1 MSQPNTPLRPLN
13 ISPRTEAR
21 RWRTVPLCATL
32 LLLAACGGADHTPVA
47 PTTAEPIDTAAATP
61 ERRFV
66 LWTPGREAAVQAEQ
80 AAISGDAS
88 GSEVRL
94 VVRMNPAAV
103 QPMGR
108 ATMAGSSSGEGG
120 DAAAQRARDLAAKAD
135 AVVSAS
141 NDVMALSI
149 RSLAPTATVRQHYA
163 HALEGFVVSV
173 PWSQA
178 QTVADELARNPA
190 VDAVELDRP
199 LAIEQAS
206 TARSLDARAWGVD
219 RIDQRARA
227 FDNLFRHTRTGQG
240 VTAYVVDTGVSAHN
254 QFGTRLKSGF
264 SAVNDGQ
271 GTRDCHGHGT
281 HVAGTVAGQTLGVA
295 PGASI
300 VPVRVLDCRGSGAST
315 GVLAGL
321 DWIAANGTRPAVV
334 NMSLGGPAFTSLDAA
349 AQRLVAGGFTVVAAA
364 GNSNIDA
371 CTQSPARASGLVTVA
386 ASDNADAK
394 ASFSNTGACVALWAP
409 GTNIASAGIASATA
423 VVAMNG
429 TSMAA
434 PHAAGAAAL
443 LLQAQPTATAA
454 QVRTR
459 LLQDATPNLVLG
471 VTGSTTRAMLFAGE
485 ASTTTPTPTPPPPPP
500 ANVSVRPASITL
512 STAVPAVGLWSTTAT
527 VQVLNAQGAAVAGAR
542 VGGRYSHMMAEVSC
556 TTAADGRCSITSAA
570 APWGAMPRIGFAVTG
585 LSGTNMADAGN
596 GVRYAQAVQPAAPVA
611 TVSALTGT
619 MVRPAANSAQ
629 WTPHFYVTLTD
640 AQRAPVAGALVQAQ
654 LSIHSGSRVVGLQI
668 LGCQTAANGQCRL
681 VWTGPTLGSTH
692 TGAVLDVKAVSRPYL
707 AYSPGALTRATVGTV
722 R

>member
-1 MSQPNTPLRPLN
+1 MAQPNTPLRTLN
-13 ISPRTEAR
+13 SRMLTGGPRWKA
-21 RWRTVPLCATL
+21 VPLYATL
-32 LLLAACGGADHTPVA
+32 ALLAACGGADDTPGT
-47 PTTAEPIDTAAATP
+47 PTTAAPVDTAVATP

-103 QPMGR
+103 QPTGR
-108 ATMAGSSSGEGG
+108 ATMAGSTGGEAG

-141 NDVMALSI
+141 NNVMALSI

-178 QTVADELARNPA
+178 QAVADELARNPA
-190 VDAVELDRP
+190 VDAVELDRA

-206 TARSLDARAWGVD
+206 TARTLDARAWGVD

-254 QFGTRLKSGF
+254 QFGTRLKGGF

-349 AQRLVAGGFTVVAAA
+349 AQRLVTSGFTVVAAA

-371 CTQSPARASGLVTVA
+371 CTQSPGRATGLVTVA

-471 VTGSTTRAMLFAGE
+471 VTGSTTRAMLFVGE
-485 ASTTTPTPTPPPPPP
+485 GSAATPTPPPPPP
-500 ANVSVRPASITL
+500 ANVAVRPASITL
-512 STAVPAVGLWSTTAT
+512 STAVPAVGLWTTTAT
-527 VQVLNAQGAAVAGAR
+527 VQVLNAQGTAVAGAR
-542 VGGRYSHMMAEVSC
+542 VAGRFSHMTAEVSC
-556 TTAADGRCSITSAA
+556 TTAANGRCSITSAA
-570 APWGAMPRIGFAVTG
+570 APWGAMPKIGFAVTA

-596 GVRYAQAVQPAAPVA
+596 GVRHAQAVQPAAPVA

-629 WTPHFYVTLTD
+629 WTPNFNVTLTD

-654 LSIHSGSRVVGLQI
+654 LTIHSGSRAVGLQTVA
-668 LGCQTAANGQCRL
+668 CQTAANGQCRL

-692 TGAVLDVKAVSRPYL
+692 TGAVLDVKAVSRPFL
-707 AYSPGALTRATVGTV
+707 AYTPGALTRATVGTV

>member
-1 MSQPNTPLRPLN
+1 DTAGTP
-13 ISPRTEAR
+13 
-21 RWRTVPLCATL
+21 
-32 LLLAACGGADHTPVA
+32 AAAPV
-47 PTTAEPIDTAAATP
+47 DTAAAAP

-103 QPMGR
+103 QATGR
-108 ATMAGSSSGEGG
+108 ATMAGSASGESG
-120 DAAAQRARDLAAKAD
+120 DAAAQRVRDLAAKAD

-141 NDVMALSI
+141 NDVMAMSI
-149 RSLAPTATVRQHYA
+149 RSLAPTALVRQHYA

-178 QTVADELARNPA
+178 QAVADALARNPA
-190 VDAVELDRP
+190 VDAVELDRA
-199 LAIEQAS
+199 LAVEQAS
-206 TARSLDARAWGVD
+206 TARALDARAWGVD

-227 FDNLFRHTRTGQG
+227 FDNQFRHARTGQG
-240 VTAYVVDTGVSAHN
+240 VTAYVVDTGVSAHS

-264 SAVNDGQ
+264 SAISDGQ

-334 NMSLGGPAFTSLDAA
+334 NMSLGGPAFTSLDEA
-349 AQRLVAGGFTVVAAA
+349 AQRLVASGYTVVAAA

-371 CTQSPARASGLVTVA
+371 CTQSPARAPGLVTVA

-394 ASFSNTGACVALWAP
+394 AAFSNTGTCVALWAP

-471 VTGSTTRAMLFAGE
+471 VTGPTTRALLFAGE
-485 ASTTTPTPTPPPPPP
+485 AGTTAPVPPPP
-500 ANVSVRPASITL
+500 ANVAVRPASITL
-512 STAVPAVGLWSTTAT
+512 STAVPAVGLWNTTAT
-527 VQVLNAQGAAVAGAR
+527 VQVLNAQGVAVAGAR
-542 VGGRYSHMMAEVSC
+542 VAGRFSHMTAEVSC
-556 TTAADGRCSITSAA
+556 TTAANGRCAITSAA
-570 APWGAMPRIGFAVTG
+570 APWGAMPKIGFAITG
-585 LSGTNMADAGN
+585 LSGTRLADAGS
-596 GVRYAQAVQPAAPVA
+596 GVRSAQAVQPAAPVA

-619 MVRPAANSAQ
+619 MVRPAANSQQ
-629 WTPHFYVTLTD
+629 WTPHFNVTLTD

-654 LSIHSGSRVVGLQI
+654 LTIHSGGRAVGLQMV
-668 LGCQTAANGQCRL
+668 GCQTAANGQCRL
-681 VWTGPTLGSTH
+681 VWTGPALGSAH
-692 TGAVLDVKAVSRPYL
+692 TGAVLEVKAVSRPYL
-707 AYSPGALTRATVGTV
+707 AYSPGALTRAAVGTV

>member
-1 MSQPNTPLRPLN
+1 MAQPNTPLRSLN
-13 ISPRTEAR
+13 SRMLTGGPRWKA
-21 RWRTVPLCATL
+21 VPLCASL
-32 LLLAACGGADHTPVA
+32 ALLAACGGADDTPGT
-47 PTTAEPIDTAAATP
+47 PTTAAPVDTAVATP

-66 LWTPGREAAVQAEQ
+66 LWAPGREATVQAEQ

-103 QPMGR
+103 QPTGR
-108 ATMAGSSSGEGG
+108 ATMAGSSGGESG

-149 RSLAPTATVRQHYA
+149 RNLAPTALVRQHYA

-178 QTVADELARNPA
+178 QAVADELARNPA
-190 VDAVELDRP
+190 VDAVELDRA

-206 TARSLDARAWGVD
+206 TARTLDARAWGVD
-219 RIDQRARA
+219 RLDQRARA

-254 QFGTRLKSGF
+254 QFGTRLRAGF
-264 SAVNDGQ
+264 STVNDGQ

-349 AQRLVAGGFTVVAAA
+349 AQRLVASGYTVVAAA

-371 CTQSPARASGLVTVA
+371 CTQSPGRATGLVTVA

-485 ASTTTPTPTPPPPPP
+485 ASATTPTPPPPPP
-500 ANVSVRPASITL
+500 ANVAVRPASITL
-512 STAVPAVGLWSTTAT
+512 STAVPAVGLWTTTAT

-542 VGGRYSHMMAEVSC
+542 VAGRFSHMTAEVSC
-556 TTAADGRCSITSAA
+556 TTAANGRCSITSAA
-570 APWGAMPRIGFAVTG
+570 APWGAMPKIGFAVTA

-596 GVRYAQAVQPAAPVA
+596 GVRHAQAVQPAAPVA

-629 WTPHFYVTLTD
+629 WTPNFNVTLTD

-654 LSIHSGSRVVGLQI
+654 LTIHSGSRAVGLQTVA
-668 LGCQTAANGQCRL
+668 CQTAANGQCRL
-681 VWTGPTLGSTH
+681 VWTGPTLGSAH

-707 AYSPGALTRATVGTV
+707 AYTPGALTRATVGTV

>member
-1 MSQPNTPLRPLN
+1 MAQPNTPLRPLN
-13 ISPRTEAR
+13 SRTLAGAPRWQA
-21 RWRTVPLCATL
+21 VPLCATL
-32 LLLAACGGADHTPVA
+32 ALLAACGGADDTQPA
-47 PTTAEPIDTAAATP
+47 PTTAAPVDTAAATP

-103 QPMGR
+103 QPTGR
-108 ATMAGSSSGEGG
+108 ATMAGSTGGEAG

-178 QTVADELARNPA
+178 QAVADELARNPA
-190 VDAVELDRP
+190 VDAVELDRA

-206 TARSLDARAWGVD
+206 TARTLDGRAWGVD
-219 RIDQRARA
+219 RLDQRARA

-264 SAVNDGQ
+264 STVNDGQ

-349 AQRLVAGGFTVVAAA
+349 AQRLVTSGFTVVAAA

-371 CTQSPARASGLVTVA
+371 CTQSPARATGLVTVA

-409 GTNIASAGIASATA
+409 GTNIASAGIASATT
-423 VVAMNG
+423 VVSMNG

-485 ASTTTPTPTPPPPPP
+485 ASGTTPTPPPPPP
-500 ANVSVRPASITL
+500 ANVAVRPASITL
-512 STAVPAVGLWSTTAT
+512 STAVPAVGRWTTTAT

-542 VGGRYSHMMAEVSC
+542 VAGRFSHMTAEVSC
-556 TTAADGRCSITSAA
+556 TTAANGRCSITSAA
-570 APWGAMPRIGFAVTG
+570 APWGAMPKIGFAVTK

-596 GVRYAQAVQPAAPVA
+596 GVRHAQAVQPAAPVA
-611 TVSALTGT
+611 RVSALTGT

-629 WTPHFYVTLTD
+629 WTPHFNVTLTD

-654 LSIHSGSRVVGLQI
+654 LTIHSGSRAVGLQMVA
-668 LGCQTAANGQCRL
+668 CQTAANGQCRL

-707 AYSPGALTRATVGTV
+707 AYTPGALTRATVGTV

>member
-13 ISPRTEAR
+13 ISPRSEAH
-21 RWRTVPLCATL
+21 RWRAVPLCATL
-32 LLLAACGGADHTPVA
+32 ALLAACGGADQAPVEPNTAA
-47 PTTAEPIDTAAATP
+47 PSETAAATP

-108 ATMAGSSSGEGG
+108 ATMAGSSGEAG

-141 NDVMALSI
+141 NDVMTMSI

-178 QTVADELARNPA
+178 QAVADELARNPA
-190 VDAVELDRP
+190 VDAVELDRAI
-199 LAIEQAS
+199 AIEQAS
-206 TARSLDARAWGVD
+206 TARTLDARAWGVD
-219 RIDQRARA
+219 RLDQRARA

-349 AQRLVAGGFTVVAAA
+349 AQRLVASGFTVVAAA
-364 GNSNIDA
+364 GNSNVDA
-371 CTQSPARASGLVTVA
+371 CTQSPARATGLVTVA

-394 ASFSNTGACVALWAP
+394 ASFSNTGTCVALWAP

-485 ASTTTPTPTPPPPPP
+485 AGATTPTPPPPPP
-500 ANVSVRPASITL
+500 ANVAVRPASITL

-542 VGGRYSHMMAEVSC
+542 VAGRYSHMTAEVSC
-556 TTAADGRCSITSAA
+556 TTAANGRCSITSAP
-570 APWGAMPRIGFAVTG
+570 APWGAMPKIGFAVTG
-585 LSGTNMADAGN
+585 LSGTSMADAGG
-596 GVRYAQAVQPAAPVA
+596 GVRNAQAVQPAAPVA

-629 WTPHFYVTLTD
+629 WTPNFNVTLID

-654 LSIHSGSRVVGLQI
+654 LAIHSGSRVVGLQI
-668 LGCQTAANGQCRL
+668 VGCQTAANGQCRL
-681 VWTGPTLGSTH
+681 AWTGPTLGSTH

>member
-1 MSQPNTPLRPLN
+1 MAQPNTPLRSLN
-13 ISPRTEAR
+13 SRTLTGGPRWKA
-21 RWRTVPLCATL
+21 VPLCASL
-32 LLLAACGGADHTPVA
+32 ALLAACGGADDTPGT
-47 PTTAEPIDTAAATP
+47 PTTAAPVDTAVATP

-66 LWTPGREAAVQAEQ
+66 LWTPGREATVQAEQ
-80 AAISGDAS
+80 AAISGDSS

-108 ATMAGSSSGEGG
+108 ATMAGSSGGEAG

-149 RSLAPTATVRQHYA
+149 RNLAPTALVRQHYA

-178 QTVADELARNPA
+178 QAVADELARNPA
-190 VDAVELDRP
+190 VDAVELDRA

-206 TARSLDARAWGVD
+206 TARTLDARAWGVD
-219 RIDQRARA
+219 RLDQRARV

-254 QFGTRLKSGF
+254 QFGTRLRAGF
-264 SAVNDGQ
+264 STVNDGQ

-334 NMSLGGPAFTSLDAA
+334 NMSLGGPAFSSLDAA
-349 AQRLVAGGFTVVAAA
+349 AQRLVASGYTVVAAA

-371 CTQSPARASGLVTVA
+371 CTQSPGRATGLVTVA

-394 ASFSNTGACVALWAP
+394 ATFSNTGACVALWAP

-471 VTGSTTRAMLFAGE
+471 VTGSTTRAMLFVGE
-485 ASTTTPTPTPPPPPP
+485 GSAATPTPPPPPP
-500 ANVSVRPASITL
+500 ANVAVRPASITL
-512 STAVPAVGLWSTTAT
+512 STAVPAVGRWTTTAT
-527 VQVLNAQGAAVAGAR
+527 VQVLNAQGTAVAGAR
-542 VGGRYSHMMAEVSC
+542 VAGRFSHMTAEVSC
-556 TTAADGRCSITSAA
+556 TTAANGRCSITSAA
-570 APWGAMPRIGFAVTG
+570 APWGAMPKIGFAVTA

-596 GVRYAQAVQPAAPVA
+596 GVRHAQAVQPAAPVA

-629 WTPHFYVTLTD
+629 WTPNFNVTLTD

-654 LSIHSGSRVVGLQI
+654 LTIHSGSRAVGLQTVA
-668 LGCQTAANGQCRL
+668 CQTAANGQCRL

-692 TGAVLDVKAVSRPYL
+692 TGAVLDVKAVSRPFL
-707 AYSPGALTRATVGTV
+707 AYTPGALTRATVGTV

>member
-1 MSQPNTPLRPLN
+1 MAQPNTPLRSLN
-13 ISPRTEAR
+13 SRTLTGGPRWKA
-21 RWRTVPLCATL
+21 VPLCASL
-32 LLLAACGGADHTPVA
+32 ALLAACGGADDTPGT
-47 PTTAEPIDTAAATP
+47 PTTAAPVDTAVATP

-66 LWTPGREAAVQAEQ
+66 LWTPGREATVQAEQ
-80 AAISGDAS
+80 AAISGDSS

-103 QPMGR
+103 QPTGR
-108 ATMAGSSSGEGG
+108 ATMAGSSGGEGG

-149 RSLAPTATVRQHYA
+149 RNLAPTALVRQHYA

-178 QTVADELARNPA
+178 QAVADELARNPA
-190 VDAVELDRP
+190 VDAVELDRA

-206 TARSLDARAWGVD
+206 TARTLDARAWGVD
-219 RIDQRARA
+219 RLDQRARV

-254 QFGTRLKSGF
+254 QFGTRLRAGF
-264 SAVNDGQ
+264 STVNDGQ

-334 NMSLGGPAFTSLDAA
+334 NMSLGGPAFSSLDAA
-349 AQRLVAGGFTVVAAA
+349 AQRLVASGYTVVAAA

-371 CTQSPARASGLVTVA
+371 CTQSPGRATGLVTVA

-471 VTGSTTRAMLFAGE
+471 VTGSTTRAMLFVGE
-485 ASTTTPTPTPPPPPP
+485 GSAATPTPPPPPP
-500 ANVSVRPASITL
+500 ANVAVRPASITL
-512 STAVPAVGLWSTTAT
+512 STAVPAVGLWTTTAT
-527 VQVLNAQGAAVAGAR
+527 VQVLNAQGTAVAGAR
-542 VGGRYSHMMAEVSC
+542 VAGRFSHMTAEVSC
-556 TTAADGRCSITSAA
+556 TTAANGRCSITSAA
-570 APWGAMPRIGFAVTG
+570 APWGAMPKIGFAVTA

-596 GVRYAQAVQPAAPVA
+596 GVRHAQAVQPAAPVA

-629 WTPHFYVTLTD
+629 WTPNFNVTLTD

-654 LSIHSGSRVVGLQI
+654 LTIHSGGRAVGLQMVA
-668 LGCQTAANGQCRL
+668 CQTAANGQCRL

-707 AYSPGALTRATVGTV
+707 AYTPGALTRATVGTV

>member
-1 MSQPNTPLRPLN
+1 MAQPNTPLRSLN
-13 ISPRTEAR
+13 SRTLTRGPRWQA
-21 RWRTVPLCATL
+21 VPLCAAL
-32 LLLAACGGADHTPVA
+32 ALLAACGGAEDTPGT
-47 PTTAEPIDTAAATP
+47 PTTAAPVDTAAATP

-103 QPMGR
+103 QPTGR
-108 ATMAGSSSGEGG
+108 ATMAGSSGGESG
-120 DAAAQRARDLAAKAD
+120 DAAVQRARDLAAKAD

-149 RSLAPTATVRQHYA
+149 RNLAPTATVRQHYA

-178 QTVADELARNPA
+178 QAVADELARNPA
-190 VDAVELDRP
+190 VDAVELDRA

-206 TARSLDARAWGVD
+206 TARTLDARAWGVD
-219 RIDQRARA
+219 RLDQRARA

-254 QFGTRLKSGF
+254 QFGTRLKTGF
-264 SAVNDGQ
+264 STVNDGQ

-349 AQRLVAGGFTVVAAA
+349 AQRLVASGYTVVAAA

-371 CTQSPARASGLVTVA
+371 CTQSPGRATGLVTVA

-409 GTNIASAGIASATA
+409 GTGIASAGIASATA
-423 VVAMNG
+423 VVSMNG

-485 ASTTTPTPTPPPPPP
+485 ASATTPTPPPPPP
-500 ANVSVRPASITL
+500 ANVAVRPASITL
-512 STAVPAVGLWSTTAT
+512 STAVPAVGLWTTTAT
-527 VQVLNAQGAAVAGAR
+527 VQVLNAQGAAVAGAC
-542 VGGRYSHMMAEVSC
+542 VAGRYSHMTAEVSC

-570 APWGAMPRIGFAVTG
+570 APWGAMPKIGFAVTG

-596 GVRYAQAVQPAAPVA
+596 GVRNAQAVQPAAPVA

-619 MVRPAANSAQ
+619 MVRPVANSPQ
-629 WTPHFYVTLTD
+629 WTPNFNVTLTD
-640 AQRAPVAGALVQAQ
+640 AQRAPVAGAQVQAQ
-654 LSIHSGSRVVGLQI
+654 LTIHSGSRAVGLQTVT
-668 LGCQTAANGQCRL
+668 CQTAANGQCRL
-681 VWTGPTLGSTH
+681 VWTGPALGSAH
-692 TGAVLDVKAVSRPYL
+692 TGAVLDVTAVSRPYL
-707 AYSPGALTRATVGTV
+707 AYTPGALTRATVGTV

>member
-1 MSQPNTPLRPLN
+1 MAQPNTPLRSLN
-13 ISPRTEAR
+13 SRTLTGAPRWQA
-21 RWRTVPLCATL
+21 VPLCATL
-32 LLLAACGGADHTPVA
+32 ALLAACGGADDTQLA
-47 PTTAEPIDTAAATP
+47 PTTAAPVDTAAATP

-103 QPMGR
+103 QPMSR
-108 ATMAGSSSGEGG
+108 ATMAGSSGGEAG

-178 QTVADELARNPA
+178 QAVADELARNPA
-190 VDAVELDRP
+190 VDAVELDRA

-206 TARSLDARAWGVD
+206 TARTLDTRAWGVD
-219 RIDQRARA
+219 RLDQRARS

-254 QFGTRLKSGF
+254 QFGTRLKTGF
-264 SAVNDGQ
+264 SVVNDGQ

-349 AQRLVAGGFTVVAAA
+349 AQRLVASGFTVVAAA

-371 CTQSPARASGLVTVA
+371 CTQSPGRATGLVTVA

-409 GTNIASAGIASATA
+409 GTQIASAGIASATA

-485 ASTTTPTPTPPPPPP
+485 ASATTPTPPPPPP
-500 ANVSVRPASITL
+500 ANVAVRPASITL
-512 STAVPAVGLWSTTAT
+512 STAVPAMGLWSTTAT

-542 VGGRYSHMMAEVSC
+542 VAGRYSHMTAEVSC
-556 TTAADGRCSITSAA
+556 TTAANGRCSITSAA

-585 LSGTNMADAGN
+585 LSGTNMADAGS

-629 WTPHFYVTLTD
+629 WTPHFNVTLTD

-654 LSIHSGSRVVGLQI
+654 LAIHSGSRVVGLQI